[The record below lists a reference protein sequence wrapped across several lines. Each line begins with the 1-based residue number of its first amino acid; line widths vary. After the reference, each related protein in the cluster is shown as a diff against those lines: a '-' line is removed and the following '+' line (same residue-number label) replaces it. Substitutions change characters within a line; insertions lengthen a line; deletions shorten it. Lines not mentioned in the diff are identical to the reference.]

1 MKLCATTVL
10 YQIMCQKTGM
20 EVTMFELIELL
31 TQINAQILRALSP
44 IVKTNNISVT
54 ELIMLWKINKKGP
67 FKITD
72 LSLIMG
78 VPASTLTSLFDRLE
92 AKDFLTRIHDE
103 KDRRCVLI
111 QGTPKLKD
119 MLDSVIK
126 KADTELNSLL
136 DTLPQDFIEHFM
148 EDLLVLQKHL
158 LKKTPSN

>member
-1 MKLCATTVL
+1 
-10 YQIMCQKTGM
+10 
-20 EVTMFELIELL
+20 
-31 TQINAQILRALSP
+31 
-44 IVKTNNISVT
+44 
-54 ELIMLWKINKKGP
+54 
-67 FKITD
+67 
-72 LSLIMG
+72 MG

-136 DTLPQDFIEHFM
+136 DTLPQDFIGHFM

-158 LKKTPSN
+158 LEKPPIN